1 MSTRS
6 VLIIG
11 GSGFLGTH
19 LALRLRAGYKV
30 FATYNTHPMTMPGVT
45 FLPMNLI
52 ITNQVK
58 RVMQAAK
65 PDFIIYAPGPK
76 GGDAGINLEQIYSK
90 GAATAMAYAEAY
102 GPKFIFV
109 SSCFTFDGERGN
121 YHETD
126 AALPQILPGR
136 AKMNGENFIRSKSL
150 HSIIFRCSPLFGRGN
165 GYNFSFLDQIRMSLD
180 RGKQIELTTNSI
192 HSFAPVEG
200 FVECVAEWIAKPVVR
215 NRVLHYGG
223 LTKTS
228 YADFGISFANRFGF
242 DPNLIV
248 PMAQARDDKKN
259 AMRGSEKKK
268 DVLDYSL
275 NSSQIIELLKVKAFL
290 LEESFNLIEQ
300 KLVARS

>member
-6 VLIIG
+6 VLIVG

-19 LALRLRAGYKV
+19 LAMRLRAGYKV
-30 FATYNTHPMTMPGVT
+30 FATYYTHPIVMPGVT
-45 FLPMNLI
+45 YLPMNLI

-65 PDFIIYAPGPK
+65 PDFIIYVPGPK

-90 GAATAMAYAEAY
+90 GAGTVMAYAEAY
-102 GPKFIFV
+102 QPKFIFV
-109 SSCFTFDGERGN
+109 SSSYTFDGERGN
-121 YHETD
+121 YRETD

-165 GYNFSFLDQIRMSLD
+165 GFNFSFLDQIRMRLD

-200 FVECVAEWIAKPVVR
+200 FAEVIAEWISKPTIR

-223 LTKTS
+223 LTKSS
-228 YADFGISFANRFGF
+228 YADFGIAFANRFGL
-242 DPNLIV
+242 DPGLIV
-248 PMAQARDDKKN
+248 PVAQSREEKKG
-259 AMRGSEKKK
+259 AFKGVEKKK
-268 DVLDYSL
+268 DILDYSL
-275 NSSQIIELLKVKAFL
+275 NSSQVVELLKVKAFL
-290 LEESFNLIEQ
+290 LEESFDLIEQ
-300 KLVARS
+300 KLIARS